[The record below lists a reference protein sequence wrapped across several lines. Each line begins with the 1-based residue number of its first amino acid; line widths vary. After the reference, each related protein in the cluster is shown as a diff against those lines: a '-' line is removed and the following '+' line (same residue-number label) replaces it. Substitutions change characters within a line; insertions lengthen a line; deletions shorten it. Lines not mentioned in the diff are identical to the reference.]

1 MRIERLRMGLELL
14 NKVDGKEYKVVD
26 VDGATGTAAEMIKD
40 PVTGL
45 NGVGEEEVTITE
57 ENALAFRILSDPE
70 PYPVPEGYSVEDG
83 VLLKDGKSAC
93 AQGEFSFI
101 KILAV
106 WKDCMLLAARLKGA
120 EDGEI
125 ALVSYQVS
133 RDRFRKLAVVSDNIV
148 FLGYAG
154 DGMEKAVFLFSNT
167 AEKEIEENG
176 EKKTVKYF
184 KETALVIIDK
194 GLSCDYENLDLPV
207 TAGDCFI
214 AKIPG
219 SKDGDFELFLASDV
233 EEKDGWL
240 VPRKERTWHR
250 IHSWDMQCCS
260 MFICD
265 GSIHAYWSPA
275 YRDFVIRGKDKI
287 QFKEFEANNP
297 AVAQLEGYDTLIDI
311 TKKDYTYKL
320 TFSNEDYKFKTLVS
334 QSTKDR
340 GYIVTVE

>member
-1 MRIERLRMGLELL
+1 MRINRLRMGIEVFNKL
-14 NKVDGKEYKVVD
+14 NGKEYKVVE
-26 VDGATGTAAEMIKD
+26 VNGATGIAAEMIKD

-45 NGVGEEEVTITE
+45 NGVSEEEVTITE
-57 ENALAFRILSDPE
+57 ENSLAFRILSDPE

-83 VLLKDGKSAC
+83 VLLKDGKPAC

-106 WKDCMLLAARLKGA
+106 WNDCMLLAARLKGT

-133 RDRFRKLAVVSDNIV
+133 RDRFRRLAVVSENIV

-167 AEKEIEENG
+167 AEDEIEENG
-176 EKKTVKYF
+176 EKKTVKCF

-194 GLSCDYENLDLPV
+194 GLSCDYENFDLPV
-207 TAGDCFI
+207 TAEDCFI

-240 VPRKERTWHR
+240 VPRKERAWIR
-250 IHSWDMQCCS
+250 VESRNMACS
-260 MFICD
+260 PMFSCN

-275 YRDFVIRGKDKI
+275 YCDFVIRGKNMVR
-287 QFKEFEANNP
+287 FKDF
-297 AVAQLEGYDTLIDI
+297 VAEGPEVAKLDGYDTLIDL
-311 TKKDYTYKL
+311 TRENYAYKL
-320 TFSNEDYKFKTLVS
+320 TFSDEGYKFKTLVS
-334 QSTKDR
+334 QSTRVR
-340 GYIVTVE
+340 GYIVVGE